1 MEVPVTYLTY
11 MRKLVLFGFVFIN
24 WWVTNAQLRTQI
36 DSLTLLLQNRLEQDT
51 MAVKL
56 LLDLANTYRGVSLDT
71 SYLYAKKAFDLA
83 SNISYDH
90 GMASADKIKGTYFL
104 YTGVMDSSVFYYENG
119 QKLFQRLGD
128 LDGVHD
134 INYNLGLLH
143 SSISEYDKA
152 IFYYQK
158 DFAYRNKIG
167 DTLGIADG
175 YLNIGAVYL
184 YKGDNQKAYKNLT
197 ASIPYFEQAGDQL
210 SVAKVNFNLGTI
222 QWNYSNYDLALK
234 DFFASL
240 AVFEQEEDRYLL
252 ASCFENIAGVYEN
265 MENYKSALKYYRA
278 SLRNSEEV
286 GDARLTASNN
296 HSLGVVMD
304 KYGQRD
310 SALYYFDKSLQL
322 SEESNFRDLLSLN
335 YHSLGVLHGKEN
347 ASKGIEFLNKS
358 ISLKKSIALDN
369 FNIATSLYELGTI
382 QTNQNQFDK
391 AKQSLEE
398 GWKVSRLTDSKEIK
412 SKLSFALYKLNKNM
426 DNQPRALSYLE
437 EYHQLKDSIFD
448 DEANKNLVAREI
460 QYETA
465 KKDQQIALLTKE
477 RELKQ
482 AEVTAK
488 EALLKQN
495 TTQRN
500 LLLAGIAS
508 VLIIS
513 ILLFRNYLV
522 KLRAKEMVNKKQ
534 REFVNLRSR
543 FFTNVSHEFRTP
555 LTLILGPLK
564 DLLSSNKENQEHKES
579 YELMKRNGEK
589 LLGLVNQL
597 LDLSKLEAG
606 ALPLQVREDELNTFL
621 KTITAAFSSW
631 ADYQNIAFNITISDQ
646 IGQAWFDGDALEK
659 ILNNL
664 LANAFKFTPIN
675 GEVRFNA
682 TLVNENKTEG
692 KSIKIM
698 VRDNGKGIASSDLDK
713 VFDRFYQAE
722 ASLAEA
728 KTGTGIGLAL
738 VKELTELHHG
748 KITVESEEAKGT
760 TFTLVLPI
768 SKEQFS
774 AREMTSHESERQL
787 TIRSSFPP
795 KPSKNQKAGETI
807 KKDLPLLLIVEDND
821 DVRSYVIKNLDNSYN
836 IKEAIN
842 GVDGFDMAQKVVP
855 DLIISDVMM
864 PDMDGLSLC
873 KKLKEDEKTS
883 HIPIILLTALASQ
896 ASKVEGIE
904 TGADDYIIKPFDK
917 KELIARVK
925 NLIDQRQRLR
935 EKYSRQLTLEP
946 KVLAITSVDERFLE
960 KIIGILEQRLDDST
974 FGVED
979 LAKETAMSRTQLFRK
994 MRALLNQSPQD
1005 FIRDFRLKRAAQLL
1019 ENKAGNISEVAYQ
1032 VGFNNLSY
1040 FTKRF
1045 KELFGKTPSEYN
1057 LKN

>member
-1 MEVPVTYLTY
+1 
-11 MRKLVLFGFVFIN
+11 MRKLVLFGFVCFFC
-24 WWVTNAQLRTQI
+24 WGTSAQLRTQV
-36 DSLTLLLQNRLEQDT
+36 DSLARLLENRQEKDT
-51 MAVKL
+51 TSVKL
-56 LLDLANTYRGVSLDT
+56 LLNLANTYRGVNLDT
-71 SYLYAKKAFDLA
+71 SYLYAKKAFDL
-83 SNISYDH
+83 SSDLSYDY

-119 QKLFQRLGD
+119 QKLFQKLGD

-152 IFYYQK
+152 ISYYQK
-158 DFAYRNKIG
+158 DFAYRNEIN

-184 YKGDNQKAYKNLT
+184 YKGDNQQAYKNLT
-197 ASIPYFEQAGDQL
+197 ASIPFFEQAGDQL

-240 AVFEQEEDRYLL
+240 AVFEEQEDRYLL

-278 SLRNSEEV
+278 SLHNSEEV

-310 SALYYFDKSLQL
+310 SALYYFDKSLKLAQ
-322 SEESNFRDLLSLN
+322 ESNFRDLLSLN
-335 YHSLGVLHGKEN
+335 YHSLGVLYGKEN
-347 ASKGIEFLNKS
+347 ASKGIDFLNKS
-358 ISLKKSIALDN
+358 ISLKKSIELDN

-382 QTNQNQFDK
+382 QTNQNQYNK

-398 GWKVSRLTDSKEIK
+398 GWEVSRRTDSKELK
-412 SKLSFALYKLNKNM
+412 SKLSYALYQLNK
-426 DNQPRALSYLE
+426 DTGNQTRALTYLE
-437 EYHQLKDSIFD
+437 EYHLLKDSIFD

-465 KKDQQIALLTKE
+465 KKDQQIELLTKNQ
-477 RELKQ
+477 ELKQ
-482 AEVTAK
+482 AEVAAQ
-488 EALLKQN
+488 EALLQRN
-495 TTQRN
+495 RTQRN

-543 FFTNVSHEFRTP
+543 FFANVSHEFRTP

-564 DLLSSNKENQEHKES
+564 DLVSSNTENKEHQES
-579 YELMKRNGEK
+579 YALMKRNSEK

-597 LDLSKLEAG
+597 LDLSKLEAR
-606 ALPLQVREDELNTFL
+606 ALPLQVKEDDLNSFL
-621 KTITAAFSSW
+621 KVVTGSFSSW
-631 ADYQNIAFNITISDQ
+631 ADYENIAFSVNVSGQ
-646 IGQAWFDGDALEK
+646 IGKAWFDGDALEK

-664 LANAFKFTPIN
+664 LANAFKFTPKK
-675 GEVRFNA
+675 GEVHFDAILANG
-682 TLVNENKTEG
+682 NKTEG
-692 KSIKIM
+692 EHVKII
-698 VRDNGKGIASSDLDK
+698 VRDTGKGIASSDLDK
-713 VFDRFYQAE
+713 IFDRFYQAE
-722 ASLAEA
+722 ASQTDA

-748 KITVESEEAKGT
+748 NINVESEEAKGT
-760 TFTLVLPI
+760 AFTLILPI
-768 SKEQFS
+768 SKEQFEAKEMAMFDS
-774 AREMTSHESERQL
+774 EQREIIKSD
-787 TIRSSFPP
+787 F
-795 KPSKNQKAGETI
+795 PSKPTEAQKVEGTT
-807 KKDLPLLLIVEDND
+807 KKDLPLLLVVEDND
-821 DVRSYVIKNLDNSYN
+821 DVRSYVVKNLNDSYN
-836 IKEAIN
+836 IEEAIN
-842 GVDGFDMAQKVVP
+842 GVAGFDKAQKVVP

-883 HIPIILLTALASQ
+883 HIPVILLTALASQ

-946 KVLAITSVDERFLE
+946 KNLAITSVDERFLE
-960 KIIGILEQRLDDST
+960 KLTRILEKRLDDSD

-994 MRALLNQSPQD
+994 MRALVNQSPQD

-1019 ENKAGNISEVAYQ
+1019 ENNAGNISEVAYQ

-1045 KELFGKTPSEYN
+1045 KELFGKTPSAYSHKE
-1057 LKN
+1057 

>member
-1 MEVPVTYLTY
+1 
-11 MRKLVLFGFVFIN
+11 MRKLVLFGFVCIN
-24 WWVTNAQLRTQI
+24 CWVTSAQLRTQI
-36 DSLTLLLQNRLEQDT
+36 DSLTHLLENKREQDT
-51 MAVKL
+51 VTVKL
-56 LLDLANTYRGVSLDT
+56 LLDIANTYRGVNLDT
-71 SYLYAKKAFDLA
+71 SYLYAKKAFNLA
-83 SNISYDH
+83 SNISYDY

-104 YTGVMDSSVFYYENG
+104 YTGVMDSSVMYYENG
-119 QKLFQRLGD
+119 QKLFRKLGD

-152 IFYYQK
+152 ISYYQK
-158 DFAYRNKIG
+158 DFAFRNEIG

-184 YKGDNQKAYKNLT
+184 YKGDNKKAYKNLT

-240 AVFEQEEDRYLL
+240 TVFEEEEDRYLL

-278 SLRNSEEV
+278 SLHNSEEV

-322 SEESNFRDLLSLN
+322 SQESNFRDLSSLN
-335 YHSLGVLHGKEN
+335 YHSLGVLHGKDN

-358 ISLKKSIALDN
+358 ISLKKVIELDN

-382 QTNQNQFDK
+382 QANQNQFANARK
-391 AKQSLEE
+391 NFEE

-426 DNQPRALSYLE
+426 GNQTHALTYLE

-465 KKDQQIALLTKE
+465 KKDQQIELLTKE

-482 AEVTAK
+482 AEVAAQ

-500 LLLAGIAS
+500 LLLAGIVS

-534 REFVNLRSR
+534 REFVTLRSR
-543 FFTNVSHEFRTP
+543 FFANVSHEFRTP

-564 DLLSSNKENQEHKES
+564 DLLSSNKENQEHQES
-579 YELMKRNGEK
+579 YELMKRNSEK

-597 LDLSKLEAG
+597 LDLAKLEAG
-606 ALPLQVREDELNTFL
+606 ALPLQVREDNLKTFL
-621 KTITAAFSSW
+621 KTVTASFSSW
-631 ADYQNIAFNITISDQ
+631 ADYQNIKFNVTIADEISS
-646 IGQAWFDGDALEK
+646 AWFDGDALEK

-664 LANAFKFTPIN
+664 LANAFKFTSKN
-675 GEVRFNA
+675 GSVDFKAKLIIR
-682 TLVNENKTEG
+682 NKTEG
-692 KSIKIM
+692 ESIKIA
-698 VRDNGKGIASSDLDK
+698 VQDTGKGIASSDLDK

-722 ASLAEA
+722 ASQTGA
-728 KTGTGIGLAL
+728 KKGTGIGLAL

-748 KITVESEEAKGT
+748 NIAVESEEAKGT
-760 TFTLVLPI
+760 TFTLILPI
-768 SKEQFS
+768 SEEQFD
-774 AREMTSHESERQL
+774 ASEITPVVSEQPS
-787 TIRSSFPP
+787 TIKDSIPSR
-795 KPSKNQKAGETI
+795 PSKTLKEEETI
-807 KKDLPLLLIVEDND
+807 KKDLPLVLIVEDND
-821 DVRSYVIKNLDNSYN
+821 DVRSYVIKNLNNTYN
-836 IKEAIN
+836 IKEATN
-842 GVDGFDMAQKVVP
+842 GVEGFDIAQKVVP

-883 HIPIILLTALASQ
+883 HIPVILLTALASQ

-960 KIIGILEQRLDDST
+960 KIVRILEQRLDDSS

-979 LAKETAMSRTQLFRK
+979 LAKETGMSRTQLFRK

-1019 ENKAGNISEVAYQ
+1019 ENKAGNISEIAYQ

-1045 KELFGKTPSEYN
+1045 KELFGKTPSEYS
-1057 LKN
+1057 L

>member
-1 MEVPVTYLTY
+1 
-11 MRKLVLFGFVFIN
+11 MRKLILFGFVCIN
-24 WWVTNAQLRTQI
+24 CWVTNAQLRTQI
-36 DSLTLLLQNRLEQDT
+36 DSLTLLLENKREQDT
-51 MAVKL
+51 ITVNL
-56 LLDLANTYRGVSLDT
+56 LLDIANTYRGVSLDT
-71 SYLYAKKAFDLA
+71 SYLYAKRAFSLA
-83 SNISYDH
+83 SNISYDY

-119 QKLFQRLGD
+119 QKLFQKLGD

-152 IFYYQK
+152 ISYYQK
-158 DFAYRNKIG
+158 DFTYRNQIG

-175 YLNIGAVYL
+175 YLNMGAVYL
-184 YKGDNQKAYKNLT
+184 YKGDNQEAYKNLT
-197 ASIPYFEQAGDQL
+197 ASIPYFEHAGDQL

-222 QWNYSNYDLALK
+222 QWNFSNYDLALK

-278 SLRNSEEV
+278 SLHNSEEV
-286 GDARLTASNN
+286 GDARLTASNH

-304 KYGQRD
+304 KHGQRD

-358 ISLKKSIALDN
+358 ISLKKSIELDN

-382 QTNQNQFDK
+382 QADQNQLAQARK
-391 AKQSLEE
+391 SLEE

-412 SKLSFALYKLNKNM
+412 SKLSFALYKLSKNM
-426 DNQPRALSYLE
+426 GNQPRALSYLE

-460 QYETA
+460 QYESA
-465 KKDQQIALLTKE
+465 KKDQQIELLTKE
-477 RELKQ
+477 QELKQ

-500 LLLAGIAS
+500 LLLAAIAS

-522 KLRAKEMVNKKQ
+522 KLRAKEIVNKKQ

-543 FFTNVSHEFRTP
+543 FFANVSHEFRTP

-564 DLLSSNKENQEHKES
+564 DLLSSTKENQEHHES
-579 YELMKRNGEK
+579 YELMKRNSEK

-597 LDLSKLEAG
+597 LDLAKLEAG
-606 ALPLQVREDELNTFL
+606 ALPLQVREDNLNTFL
-621 KTITAAFSSW
+621 KTVTASFSSW
-631 ADYQNIAFNITISDQ
+631 SDYQNITFTVAITDE
-646 IGQAWFDGDALEK
+646 IGRAWFDGDVLEK

-664 LANAFKFTPIN
+664 LANAFKFTQKN
-675 GEVRFNA
+675 GNVNFNA
-682 TLVNENKTEG
+682 MMIKGNKAEG
-692 KSIKIM
+692 ESIKI
-698 VRDNGKGIASSDLDK
+698 VVKDNGKGIASSDLDK

-722 ASLAEA
+722 ASQTEV

-738 VKELTELHHG
+738 VKELTELYHG
-748 KITVESEEAKGT
+748 NIAVESEEAKGT
-760 TFTLVLPI
+760 TFTLTLPI
-768 SKEQFS
+768 SKEQFNIEEIASHS
-774 AREMTSHESERQL
+774 AEHPSTANN
-787 TIRSSFPP
+787 SFPSR
-795 KPSKNQKAGETI
+795 PSKSQKVGETV

-821 DVRSYVIKNLDNSYN
+821 DVRSYIKKNLLSAYN
-836 IKEAIN
+836 IKEAAN
-842 GVDGFDMAQKVVP
+842 GVDGFNMAQKVVP

-873 KKLKEDEKTS
+873 KKLKVDEKTS
-883 HIPIILLTALASQ
+883 HIPVILLTALASQ

-904 TGADDYIIKPFDK
+904 TGADDYIIKPFDR

-925 NLIDQRQRLR
+925 NLIDQRQQLR

-946 KVLAITSVDERFLE
+946 KVLAITSADERFLD
-960 KIIGILEQRLDDST
+960 KIIRILEKRLDDSA

-1019 ENKAGNISEVAYQ
+1019 ENKAGNISEIAYQ

-1045 KELFGKTPSEYN
+1045 KELFGKTPSEYS
-1057 LKN
+1057 

>member
-1 MEVPVTYLTY
+1 
-11 MRKLVLFGFVFIN
+11 MRKLILFGFICIN
-24 WWVTNAQLRTQI
+24 YWVTNAQLESKI
-36 DSLTLLLQNRLEQDT
+36 DSLTHLLENRREQDT
-51 MAVKL
+51 IAVKL
-56 LLDLANTYRGVSLDT
+56 LLDIANAYRGVSLDT
-71 SYLYAKKAFDLA
+71 SYLYAKKAFNLA
-83 SNISYDH
+83 SNITYDH

-104 YTGVMDSSVFYYENG
+104 YSGVMDSSIFYYENG
-119 QKLFQRLGD
+119 QKLFLKLGD

-143 SSISEYDKA
+143 ASIAEYDKA
-152 IFYYQK
+152 ISFYEK
-158 DFAYRNKIG
+158 DFTYRNEIR

-197 ASIPYFEQAGDQL
+197 ASIPYFEHAGDYL

-240 AVFEQEEDRYLL
+240 NVFELEEDRYLL

-265 MENYKSALKYYRA
+265 MDNYKRALKYYRA

-286 GDARLTASNN
+286 GDARLTASNY

-304 KYGQRD
+304 KNEQRD
-310 SALYYFDKSLQL
+310 SALYYFDKSLRL
-322 SEESNFRDLLSLN
+322 SKESDFKDLQSLN

-347 ASKGIEFLNKS
+347 ASKGIELLNRS
-358 ISLKKSIALDN
+358 ISLKKSIELDN

-382 QTNQNQFDK
+382 QTNENQFDK
-391 AKQSLEE
+391 AKKSLEE
-398 GWKVSRLTDSKEIK
+398 GWKVSRLTDSKEMK
-412 SKLSFALYKLNKNM
+412 SKLSFALYKLYKSIGV
-426 DNQPRALSYLE
+426 QTQALSYLE
-437 EYHQLKDSIFD
+437 EYHLLKDSIFD

-465 KKDQQIALLTKE
+465 KKNQQIELLTKE

-482 AEVTAK
+482 AEVTTQ
-488 EALLKQN
+488 EALLKQSA
-495 TTQRN
+495 TQRN
-500 LLLAGIAS
+500 LLLAGIGS

-522 KLRAKEMVNKKQ
+522 KLRAKEMVNRKQ
-534 REFVNLRSR
+534 QEFVNLRSR
-543 FFTNVSHEFRTP
+543 FFANVSHEFRTP

-564 DLLSSNKENQEHKES
+564 DLLSSDKESNAHKES
-579 YELMKRNGEK
+579 YELMKMNGEK
-589 LLGLVNQL
+589 LLSLTNQL
-597 LDLSKLEAG
+597 LDLAKLEAG
-606 ALPLQVREDELNTFL
+606 ALPLQVERGDLNNLL
-621 KTITAAFSSW
+621 KTTAASFSSW
-631 ADYQNIAFNITISDQ
+631 ADYQNIEFNIAIAPE
-646 IGQAWFDGDALEK
+646 IGKAWFDVDALEK

-664 LANAFKFTPIN
+664 LSNAFKFTPKGGSIH
-675 GEVRFNA
+675 FNA
-682 TLVNENKTEG
+682 TLIGGNTVDR
-692 KSIKIM
+692 KSIKIV
-698 VRDNGKGIASSDLDK
+698 VRDTGKGIATSDLVK
-713 VFDRFYQAE
+713 VFDRFYQADTSKNE
-722 ASLAEA
+722 P

-748 KITVESEEAKGT
+748 NISVDSEKAKGT
-760 TFTLVLPI
+760 TFTVALPI
-768 SKEQFS
+768 SKEQFT
-774 AREMTSHESERQL
+774 AREITPHVSAKPTAL
-787 TIRSSFPP
+787 KNILSS
-795 KPSKNQKAGETI
+795 KPSRAASIEEI
-807 KKDLPLLLIVEDND
+807 AEKDFPLLLIVEDNE
-821 DVRSYVIKNLDNSYN
+821 DVRSYIKKNLLKNYT
-836 IKEAIN
+836 IKEAVN
-842 GVDGFDMAQKVVP
+842 GFEGFEVARKLVP

-864 PDMDGLSLC
+864 PDMDGFSLC
-873 KKLKEDEKTS
+873 KRLKEDEKTS

-896 ASKVEGIE
+896 ISKVEGLE
-904 TGADDYIIKPFDK
+904 TGADDYIVKPFDK
-917 KELIARVK
+917 DELVVRVK

-946 KVLAITSVDERFLE
+946 KALALTSVDERFLE
-960 KIIGILEQRLDDST
+960 KIIQILEQRLDDST
-974 FGVED
+974 FSVEN
-979 LAKETAMSRTQLFRK
+979 LARGTGMSRTQLFRK

-1019 ENKAGNISEVAYQ
+1019 ENKAGNISEIAYQ

-1045 KELFGKTPSEYN
+1045 KELFGKTPSEYR